1 MSSER
6 SILVDLRPL
15 DRLSRVIGL
24 KMVVFSDDKIILDT
38 FLNLILNLILQSNQ
52 ILGKVFL
59 IIYLAL

>member
-38 FLNLILNLILQSNQ
+38 FLNLILQSNQ

>member
-6 SILVDLRPL
+6 SRLVDLRPL

-38 FLNLILNLILQSNQ
+38 FLNLILQSNQ
-52 ILGKVFL
+52 ILGKVFF